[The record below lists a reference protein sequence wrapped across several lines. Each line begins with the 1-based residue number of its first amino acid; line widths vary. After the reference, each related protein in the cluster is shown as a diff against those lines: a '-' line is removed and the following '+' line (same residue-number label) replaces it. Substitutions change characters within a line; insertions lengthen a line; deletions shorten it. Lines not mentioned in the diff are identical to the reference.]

1 MRSDEFEAFQ
11 TCLMERHVNPLTR
24 SLSTVGDVF
33 WLASVPAGVAT
44 RNWRVFGALFL
55 AGTVIATGAHLFQ
68 PGTVNEE
75 CVSGDAS
82 DLGVSCGV
90 RSRFPA
96 PVSAAP

>member
-11 TCLMERHVNPLTR
+11 TRLMERHVNPLTR

-75 CVSGDAS
+75 LAS
-82 DLGVSCGV
+82 VV
-90 RSRFPA
+90 THPIWASRAEFA
-96 PVSAAP
+96 RVFRRR